1 MDRGIVSLNRHLKK
15 KWDVKMQTEHRERI
29 RSIPKQIDNK
39 PPPTYRHMEYKPKT
53 VQMKEGKLF
62 ITIDKNHNVSIERYT
77 MIERNNKILMDKMA
91 YII

>member
-53 VQMKEGKLF
+53 V
-62 ITIDKNHNVSIERYT
+62 
-77 MIERNNKILMDKMA
+77 
-91 YII
+91 